1 MFNGI
6 CSKSLK
12 PLYLQ
17 ISEEKLQII
26 FQLLFQYDRRTGSQ
40 KKMEKEKKNKSINQK
55 PNLFSRDLLLPIMS
69 DLFEERFVLSQP

>member
-17 ISEEKLQII
+17 IREEKLQII
-26 FQLLFQYDRRTGSQ
+26 SQLRFQYDRRTGSQ